1 MTRKAKIDPQ
11 DVLATFMKPMYYY
24 EKRHDNEPLYSINAT
39 ME

>member
-11 DVLATFMKPMYYY
+11 DVLATFMKPMYY
-24 EKRHDNEPLYSINAT
+24 EKRHDNELLYSINAP